1 MNYVF
6 LYLLNI
12 LTELL
17 HILFI
22 DVLNQESAWR
32 AVFPVLLLFSEEKQI
47 CELIWKM
54 EIAILEN
61 VLHVIITITQVR

>member
-32 AVFPVLLLFSEEKQI
+32 AVFPVLLLSSEEKRI

>member
-32 AVFPVLLLFSEEKQI
+32 AVFPVLLLSSEEKQI